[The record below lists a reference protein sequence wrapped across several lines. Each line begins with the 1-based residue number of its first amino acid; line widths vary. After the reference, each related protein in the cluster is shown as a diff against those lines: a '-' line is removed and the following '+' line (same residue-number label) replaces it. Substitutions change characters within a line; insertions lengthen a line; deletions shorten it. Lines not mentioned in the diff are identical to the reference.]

1 MKKVFLGLGFMLISL
16 EAFSQTLPEMVIGEE
31 NINPGIDL
39 IFEGAIKD
47 DVSPSY
53 KFGKEATSDI
63 HLEVLST
70 WNENAPRGSAV
81 GGFVAYL
88 NITAKIIN
96 ESSGKYKTVKLL
108 PHVNLS
114 DSFHYA
120 LNTKLPGLRSDLY
133 SIVFTIQPPKIGDLG
148 MHFDW
153 REGVSAS
160 LIQEHSFTYKNLD
173 FYKIAEASRR

>member
-1 MKKVFLGLGFMLISL
+1 MSIAREIISH
-16 EAFSQTLPEMVIGEE
+16 
-31 NINPGIDL
+31 
-39 IFEGAIKD
+39 AIK
-47 DVSPSY
+47 SGS
-53 KFGKEATSDI
+53 SDI

-70 WNENAPRGSAV
+70 WNESAPRGSAV

-96 ESSGKYKTVKLL
+96 ESSGKYKNVKLL
-108 PHVNLS
+108 PHINLS

-153 REGVSAS
+153 RDEVSTS
-160 LIQEHSFTYKNLD
+160 LIQDHSFTYKNLD